1 MNLYF
6 RFLATILKN
15 LILPKKCDIF
25 DETSVD
31 LRVLPNDLDLN
42 MHMNNGRFLT
52 IMDIGRTDY
61 TMKIGMHRPMMR
73 EKWGAVATAI
83 NVAFLRPLPPFG
95 KYQLRTKL
103 LSWDDMWFYM
113 EQNFVR
119 NEQIVASAIVK
130 ATFLKG
136 GKRISPNIVIPK
148 CGFENARAPEFPHY
162 LKELIEGEE
171 AFIEN
176 IKAKNRRS

>member
-6 RFLATILKN
+6 RFLAVIIKN
-15 LILPKKCDIF
+15 LLRPQKRDIF

-52 IMDIGRTDY
+52 VMDIGRTDY
-61 TMKIGMHRPMMR
+61 TMKIGMHKHMLK

-83 NVAFLRPLPPFG
+83 NIAFLRPLPPFK
-95 KYQLRTKL
+95 KYQLRTRL

-119 NEQIVASAIVK
+119 DNQIVASAIVK
-130 ATFLKG
+130 ATFLAK
-136 GKRISPNIVIPK
+136 GKRISPKTVIPK
-148 CGFENARAPEFPHY
+148 CGYTEARPPEFPHY
-162 LKELIEGEE
+162 LKEMIEGEE
-171 AFIEN
+171 AFIAN
-176 IKAKNRRS
+176 IKESNKRS